1 MKTNQKRAI
10 WYAERER
17 KLKDIEKRGLMDA
30 YKAFKGNS
38 KREKI
43 EYFKK
48 KLRKELNNEH

>member
-43 EYFKK
+43 EYFEK